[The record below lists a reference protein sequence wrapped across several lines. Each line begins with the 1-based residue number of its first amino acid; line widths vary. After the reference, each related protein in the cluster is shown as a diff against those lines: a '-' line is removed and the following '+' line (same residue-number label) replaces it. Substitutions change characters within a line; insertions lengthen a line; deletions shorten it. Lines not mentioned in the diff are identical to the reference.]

1 MKSRNPRAAYPSKTP
16 ATTSPEPSKG
26 HSSLREWIKAI
37 VFSVL
42 FVVTFRGV
50 VAQAY
55 QIPTGS
61 MENTLLVGDYLFINK
76 MLYGS
81 EIDIGVGGKRIFYY
95 RLPAFRDPSRGDV
108 IVFRYP
114 ENPRQDFIK
123 RCVAVGG
130 ETVMIRDK
138 DLYIDGVRQEE
149 PYAIHVDPRV
159 LPRQISQR
167 DNFGPFVVPEGHIFM
182 MGDNRDN
189 SHDSRFWGP
198 LPVALVKGKAAV
210 RYFSWDNQHHS
221 VRFDRMFRGIS

>member
-1 MKSRNPRAAYPSKTP
+1 MSSRTSKSRTGAAAPSKKPGQSTF
-16 ATTSPEPSKG
+16 G
-26 HSSLREWIKAI
+26 EWAKAI

-81 EIDIGVGGKRIFYY
+81 EIDIGMGGHRLFYY
-95 RLPAFRDPSRGDV
+95 RFPAFRPPEQGDI

-123 RCVAVGG
+123 RCVAVAGQ
-130 ETVMIRDK
+130 TVEIKNKELYVDGIRQ
-138 DLYIDGVRQEE
+138 VE
-149 PYAIHVDPRV
+149 PYVIHIDPKV
-159 LPRQISQR
+159 FPAEITHR
-167 DNFGPFVVPEGHIFM
+167 DNFGPFKVPECTLFM

-198 LPVALVKGKAAV
+198 LPVNLIKGKAAI
-210 RYFSWDNQHHS
+210 RYFSWDGDHHA
-221 VRFDRMFRGIS
+221 VRLGRMFQAIS

>member
-1 MKSRNPRAAYPSKTP
+1 MKSRKPHPSAANTTATP
-16 ATTSPEPSKG
+16 GSDSATNR
-26 HSSLREWIKAI
+26 SSLREWIKAI

-61 MENTLLVGDYLFINK
+61 MENTLLIGDYLFINK

-81 EIDIGVGGKRIFYY
+81 EIDIGLGGKRIFYY
-95 RLPAFRDPSRGDV
+95 RLPAFRDPAPGDV

-130 ETVMIRDK
+130 QTVVIRNK
-138 DLYIDGVRQEE
+138 VLYLDGVRQEE

-167 DNFGPFVVPEGHIFM
+167 DNFGPYTVPEGHIFM

-189 SHDSRFWGP
+189 SHDSRFWGA
-198 LPVALVKGKAAV
+198 LPASLVKGKAAV
-210 RYFSWDNQHHS
+210 RYFSWDGQKHS
-221 VRFDRMFRGIS
+221 VRFERIFRGIS

>member
-1 MKSRNPRAAYPSKTP
+1 MKSRNPRAAQP
-16 ATTSPEPSKG
+16 AKPQDDAAHATSR
-26 HSSLREWIKAI
+26 SSLREWVKAI

-81 EIDIGVGGKRIFYY
+81 EIDIGLGGKRLLYY
-95 RLPAFRDPSRGDV
+95 RLPAFRDPKRGDV

-123 RCVAVGG
+123 RCVAVAGQ
-130 ETVMIRDK
+130 TVLIRHK
-138 DLYIDGVRQEE
+138 ELYVDGVRQEE
-149 PYAIHVDPRV
+149 PYAIHIDPKEMSRGM
-159 LPRQISQR
+159 SNR
-167 DNFGPFVVPEGHIFM
+167 DNFGPYVVPEGHIFM

-189 SHDSRFWGP
+189 SHDSRFWGA
-198 LPVALVKGKAAV
+198 LPVELVKGKAAV
-210 RYFSWDNQHHS
+210 RYFSWDNQKHS
-221 VRFDRMFRGIS
+221 VRFERMFRGIS

>member
-1 MKSRNPRAAYPSKTP
+1 MSSRTSKSRTGAAAPSKKPGQSTF
-16 ATTSPEPSKG
+16 G
-26 HSSLREWIKAI
+26 EWAKAI

-81 EIDIGVGGKRIFYY
+81 EIDIGMGGHRLFYH
-95 RLPAFRDPSRGDV
+95 RFPAFRPPEQGDI

-123 RCVAVGG
+123 RCVAVAGQ
-130 ETVMIRDK
+130 TVEIKNKELYVDGIRQ
-138 DLYIDGVRQEE
+138 VE
-149 PYAIHVDPRV
+149 PYVIHIDPKV
-159 LPRQISQR
+159 FPAEITHR
-167 DNFGPFVVPEGHIFM
+167 DNFGPFKVPEGTLFM

-198 LPVALVKGKAAV
+198 LPVNLIKGKAAI
-210 RYFSWDNQHHS
+210 RYFSWDGDHHA
-221 VRFDRMFRGIS
+221 VRLGRMFQAIS

>member
-1 MKSRNPRAAYPSKTP
+1 MKSRTPRPAKSQTAAD
-16 ATTSPEPSKG
+16 AANTTNR
-26 HSSLREWIKAI
+26 SSLREWVKAI

-81 EIDIGVGGKRIFYY
+81 EIDIGLNGKRLLYY
-95 RLPAFRDPSRGDV
+95 RLPAFREPKRGDV

-123 RCVAVGG
+123 RCVAVAGQ
-130 ETVMIRDK
+130 TILIRNK
-138 DLYIDGVRQEE
+138 ELYIDGVRQEE
-149 PYAIHVDPRV
+149 PYAIHIDPKV
-159 LPRQISQR
+159 MPRQISNR
-167 DNFGPFVVPEGHIFM
+167 DNFGPYQVPEGHIFM

-189 SHDSRFWGP
+189 SHDSRFWGA
-198 LPVALVKGKAAV
+198 LPVELVKGKAAV
-210 RYFSWDNQHHS
+210 RYFSWDNQKHS
-221 VRFDRMFRGIS
+221 VRFERMFRGIS